1 MKKIFDWGRRYD
13 ANGAEMLRRRKSIP
27 RANPQI
33 EFGFV
38 SSLESRRYTYEWQAL
53 KDSVALDE
61 NKDVS

>member
-27 RANPQI
+27 RAKAQT

-38 SSLESRRYTYEWQAL
+38 TSLESRRYTYEWQVL
-53 KDSVALDE
+53 KDSLASDE